1 MKRSLSDLLPDVET
15 REFRV
20 ENIELALI
28 KESESQARKKFDNTK
43 LQELK
48 NSIMKN
54 GILQPL
60 IIQKTDNNQFE
71 LIAGERRLRASKLA
85 GLKFVPCVI
94 KDVSKRDAVVLGL
107 VENIQRSQLNSIEEA
122 LAYKNLKEEHNLTN
136 EEIGILVG
144 KSRPHISNMLRISN
158 LSNKA
163 QEELV
168 NNNVTF
174 GQVKPLIVLEHN
186 LQDRMLEDIVKLGLS
201 SREVE
206 EKVRSLNGSDVDQ
219 QNAHYKKILENS
231 LGTKVNFIRNKN
243 STKISFVLKSKE
255 SLDSFINKLS

>member
-1 MKRSLSDLLPDVET
+1 MKRSLSDLLPNVEN
-15 REFRV
+15 REFKV
-20 ENIELALI
+20 INIDLTLI
-28 KESESQARKKFDNTK
+28 RESTSQARKKFDNIK
-43 LQELK
+43 IQELK
-48 NSIMKN
+48 SSIVKN

-60 IIQKTDNNQFE
+60 IIQKLDNNQYE

-85 GLKFVPCVI
+85 GLKSVPCVI

-122 LAYKNLKEEHNLTN
+122 LAYKNLKENYNLTN
-136 EEIGILVG
+136 KEIGTLVG
-144 KSRPHISNMLRISN
+144 KSRPHISNMLRVSN

-168 NNNVTF
+168 NNSVTF
-174 GQVKPLIVLEHN
+174 GQVKPLIVLDHN
-186 LQDRMLEDIVKLGLS
+186 IQDKILDDIIKLGLS

-206 EKVRSLNGSDVDQ
+206 EKVRSLNGSDLDQ
-219 QNAHYKKILENS
+219 QNTHYKKILENL

-243 STKISFVLKSKE
+243 TTKISFTLKNKE
-255 SLDSFINKLS
+255 SLDSFIKKLG